1 MFDAFIIE
9 KIREE
14 EEAANRRYENE
25 RPSLEHRLPDVQEES
40 VQADAAQET
49 PRGVFIIEDAED

>member
-25 RPSLEHRLPDVQEES
+25 RPSLEQSFPDVLEEN
-40 VQADAAQET
+40 VRADTALET
-49 PRGVFIIEDAED
+49 PRGIVIIEDDET